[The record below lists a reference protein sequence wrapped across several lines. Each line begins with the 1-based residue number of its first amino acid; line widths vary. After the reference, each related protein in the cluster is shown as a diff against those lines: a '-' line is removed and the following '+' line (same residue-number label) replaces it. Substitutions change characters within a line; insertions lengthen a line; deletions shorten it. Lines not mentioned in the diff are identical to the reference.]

1 MKTKILIVG
10 GAGYVGGYLCDILEQ
25 TEDYD
30 ITVYDNLCYE
40 RMYLKKINFVYG
52 DIREKDKLLP
62 LLKESDIVIWL
73 AAIVGDGACAI
84 NPKLSKEINE
94 DSVKWLV
101 DNYYG
106 KIIFMS
112 TCSVYGINNDL
123 LDEDSKTSPLSVYAQ
138 TKLNAELY
146 IRERAKNYLIFRLGT
161 LYGIGDTY
169 SRIRL
174 DLVVNILTCK
184 AVLGETLKVFGGDQ
198 WRPILHVRDVGI
210 AIQFALENY
219 ICGLY
224 NLSER
229 NYKIS
234 SIAEVIKKNI
244 ITTKIEYTDLPFE
257 DLRNYKVSSDKI
269 QDFGWMPRYNLYYGI
284 KQIKAIITE
293 GRIPNLKDP
302 IFSNAAYLKEHI
314 QNYF

>member
-1 MKTKILIVG
+1 MKTKVLIVG

-25 TEDYD
+25 SDNFFD

-40 RMYLKKINFVYG
+40 RMYLKKINFIYG
-52 DIREKDKLLP
+52 DVREKEKLLP
-62 LLKESDIVIWL
+62 LLKENNIVIWL

-84 NPKLSKEINE
+84 KPELSKEINE

-101 DNYYG
+101 DNYTG

-123 LDEDSKTSPLSVYAQ
+123 IDENAYPNPLSVYAQ

-146 IRERAKNYLIFRLGT
+146 IRKHAKDYLIYRLGT

-184 AVLGETLKVFGGDQ
+184 AILGETLKVFGGEQ
-198 WRPILHVRDVGI
+198 WRPILHVRDVGL
-210 AIQFALENY
+210 AIRFALEHN
-219 ICGLY
+219 ITGLY

-234 SIAEVIKKNI
+234 AIAEFIKKNI
-244 ITTKIEYTDLPFE
+244 ITTNIEYIDLPFE

-269 QDFGWMPRYNLYYGI
+269 QDLGWMPTFNLFHGI
-284 KQIKAIITE
+284 SQIQAIIKE

-302 IFSNAAYLKEHI
+302 IFSNVAYLKEHL
-314 QNYF
+314 